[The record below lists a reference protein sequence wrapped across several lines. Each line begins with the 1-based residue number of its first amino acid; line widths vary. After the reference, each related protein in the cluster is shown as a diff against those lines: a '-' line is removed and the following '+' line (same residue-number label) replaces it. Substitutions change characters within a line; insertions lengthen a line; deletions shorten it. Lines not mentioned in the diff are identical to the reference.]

1 MDLKR
6 GHGVPDFVLM
16 DTLSEDAM
24 FENITIRFKSDEI
37 YTYIGDVIVSVN
49 PFKKLN
55 IYNAKDVENYRGRY
69 KYERTPHIFAVAND
83 AYRSMCQN
91 HDNQCI
97 IISGESGAGKTEAS
111 KIVMTFV
118 AHVSKSG
125 GDVETIKDKLLQSNP
140 ILESFGNAKT
150 LRNDN
155 SSRFGKYMELQ
166 FAPNG
171 LPKGGKITNYLLE
184 KSRVVNPASGERNFH
199 IFYHL
204 LSADSSI
211 LKPLN
216 LQPKEFSKYNY
227 LSVSNCFTVSTIN
240 DQAEFKTLLSAMKTL
255 NFSVP
260 DQEAVWKVLSS
271 ILHIGNITFDVIQ
284 SSDTGQETVKIKD
297 MSAITSIAKI
307 LQCEENALAR
317 SLTSRSIT
325 TAKHRSSVI
334 RVLLDHSQAIFSRD
348 ALSKALYERL
358 FDWIVKTINT
368 NINDPHE
375 KDMLKIGVLDIYGF
389 EIFDNNSFEQ
399 FCINLC
405 NEKLQQLFIEL
416 TLKSEQE
423 EYVKEGI
430 EWTPIKYFDNKTIC
444 ELIEKKPIGI
454 ISLLDEACL
463 LAKSTD
469 ATFLETLNK
478 NFGKHNHYASYG
490 TTKNRAI
497 GDSHFTLKH
506 YAGDVTYNVIGFL
519 EKNKDTLFQDLKYA
533 MTTSSIPLLQTLFPK
548 EDQNA
553 QNKRPTTAGTQ
564 FRTAVNELIQTLLAC
579 SPHYI
584 RCIKSNDEKKSGI
597 LTEDRVRHQIRY
609 LGLLENVRVRRAGF
623 ANRQTFQR
631 FFNRYKMLCK
641 QTWPS
646 WNGDLLS
653 GVKKILSAHNI
664 QSDQY
669 RLGKTKIFIRD
680 PKTLFYFEEK
690 REIELP
696 RIAIIIQT
704 AIRGYMAR
712 NRFAEKKAAT
722 YILWFYRKSKC
733 GRWFNAVM
741 SVFANVSKDP
751 NFGKGA
757 NWPVPPK
764 VLTQASDNLKKIHA
778 RWRAMKMIMSLSED
792 MRSLMRQKVTVLEV
806 FGHSKPWDVKRNFE
820 GDYLEKDSNPLKE
833 KYVSS
838 MQQLFQKYG
847 DTQINFADYVYK
859 VNRKCKLDKRA
870 IVVTEKN
877 IYKNDPKNY
886 KVKKYGYP
894 IVDCKSISLSTKKDT
909 YVVVHAPEP
918 KRDIIIDL
926 GIDGQEKVSEFV
938 CVVVEEYKRLTG
950 QKLKVEFNDR
960 IKYNNSRDKGSSGKD
975 HFLTF
980 QSDPKLQK
988 GCTLKKDKEGAVV
1001 SYSP

>member
-1 MDLKR
+1 LKK
-6 GHGVPDFVLM
+6 GSGVPDFVLL
-16 DTLSEDAM
+16 DILSEDALL
-24 FENITIRFKSDEI
+24 ENIRIRFKNDDI

-55 IYNAKDVENYRGRY
+55 IYNTKDVENYRGRY
-69 KYERTPHIFAVAND
+69 KYERPPHIFAVSND
-83 AYRSMCQN
+83 AYRNMCQN

-111 KIVMTFV
+111 KIVMTFI
-118 AHVSKSG
+118 AQVSKSG
-125 GDVETIKDKLLQSNP
+125 TEVETIKDKLLQSNP

-155 SSRFGKYMELQ
+155 SSRFGKYMEIQ
-166 FAPNG
+166 FSQNG
-171 LPKGGKITNYLLE
+171 APKGGKITNYLLE
-184 KSRVVNPASGERNFH
+184 KSRVVAPAVGERNFH

-204 LSADSSI
+204 LSAEASL
-211 LKPLN
+211 LKS
-216 LQPKEFSKYNY
+216 LQLGPKEFNKYRY
-227 LSVSNCFTVSTIN
+227 LSVSDCFSVPTIN
-240 DQAEFKTLLSAMKTL
+240 DAAEFKTLCAALKTL
-255 NFSVP
+255 NFSNS
-260 DQEAVWKVLSS
+260 DQEAMWKILASV
-271 ILHIGNITFDVIQ
+271 LHIGNIEFETQ
-284 SSDTGQETVKIKD
+284 NSAETGQETVKIKNNQD
-297 MSAITSIAKI
+297 ILTICKL
-307 LQCEENALAR
+307 LQCEENALSR
-317 SLTSRSIT
+317 SLISRSIT

-334 RVLLDHSQAIFSRD
+334 RVQLDGPQALFSRD
-348 ALSKALYERL
+348 ALAKALYERL
-358 FDWIVKTINT
+358 FNWIVDTINL
-368 NINDPHE
+368 NINDPKE
-375 KDMLKIGVLDIYGF
+375 KDWLKIGVLDIYGF
-389 EIFDNNSFEQ
+389 EIFQNNSFEQ

-430 EWTPIKYFDNKTIC
+430 EWTPIKYFDNRTIC

-469 ATFLETLNK
+469 ISFLETLNK
-478 NFGKHNHYASYG
+478 NFGSHAHYASYAS
-490 TTKNRAI
+490 TKNRSI
-497 GDSHFTLKH
+497 GDTHFTLKH
-506 YAGDVTYNVIGFL
+506 YAGDVTYNVVGFL

-533 MTTSSIPLLQTLFPK
+533 MTTSSISLIQNLFPK
-548 EDQNA
+548 EDSSA

-564 FRTAVNELIQTLLAC
+564 FRTAVNDLIQTLLAC

-597 LTEDRVRHQIRY
+597 LTDDRVRHQIRY

-631 FFNRYKMLCK
+631 FFHRYKMLCK
-641 QTWPS
+641 ETWPS
-646 WNGDLLS
+646 WGGDLVS
-653 GVKKILSAHNI
+653 GVKKILAAHKI

-669 RLGKTKIFIRD
+669 RLGKTKVFIRD

-690 REIELP
+690 REVELP

-722 YILWFYRKSKC
+722 YILWFYRKSKF
-733 GRWFNAVM
+733 GRWFL
-741 SVFANVSKDP
+741 SVFNVFKSVRSDP
-751 NFGKGA
+751 LLGK
-757 NWPVPPK
+757 NLQWPVPPK
-764 VLTQASDNLKKIHA
+764 VLMTGQDNLKKIHA
-778 RWRAMKMIMSLSED
+778 RWRAKTMIKSLPED
-792 MRSLMRQKVTVLEV
+792 MLSLMRQKVTVLEV
-806 FGHSKPWDVKRNFE
+806 FGHSKPWDVKRRFE

-894 IVDCKSISLSTKKDT
+894 IVECKSISVSTQKDT
-909 YVVVHAPEP
+909 YIVVHATEP

-926 GIDGQEKVSEFV
+926 GVEGPEKVSEFV
-938 CVVVEEYKRLTG
+938 CVIVDEYKRLTG
-950 QKLKVEFNDR
+950 QRLKVNFSDRSVKICEFL
-960 IKYNNSRDKGSSGKD
+960 
-975 HFLTF
+975 HF
-980 QSDPKLQK
+980 
-988 GCTLKKDKEGAVV
+988 
-1001 SYSP
+1001 